1 MPQRQKTITQELIRP
16 ADPLRAETRLY
27 LRHADALISAFDSYR
42 DNDRL
47 YFIELGLDMTYYL
60 GGMPLR
66 LAEPPYH
73 LGIII
78 RNSLRNPDLFGG
90 VCSGCGR
97 MLYAHS
103 FNGSPLSGRIDLS
116 FKCPDCGWNKYLM
129 VSGWKVRHDALQ
141 MTQKED
147 RLRLLIAKA
156 LHPGFR
162 AAGIR
167 ELLGFLG
174 IPVEEDPFDDK
185 RETRKKL
192 RDGVT
197 IIFNPD
203 GSVIRET
210 DR

>member
-1 MPQRQKTITQELIRP
+1 MQELIRP

-42 DNDRL
+42 DNDRF

-73 LGIII
+73 LGTII
-78 RNSLRNPDLFGG
+78 RNSLRNPDLFSGT
-90 VCSGCGR
+90 CPGCGR

-129 VSGWKVRHDALQ
+129 VSGWKVRHEALQ
-141 MTQKED
+141 NTQKED
-147 RLRLLIAKA
+147 RLRFLKAKA
-156 LHPGFR
+156 LNPGFG

-185 RETRKKL
+185 MATRKKL

-203 GSVIRET
+203 GSVVKET
-210 DR
+210 IL